1 MAADGHMASSLLRY
15 LSCSSQMCPLVRDGV
30 ARWIVTRM
38 RGDRLR
44 APGTSPKRRE

>member
-1 MAADGHMASSLLRY
+1 MAVDDRMATSLLRY

-38 RGDRLR
+38 RADRLR
-44 APGTSPKRRE
+44 APGTSLKRRE